1 MSRSHP
7 GFRAASLPP
16 TLAASLL
23 WLAAACSASPSPVPP
38 TTDGLEQQVRAL
50 IEQNRAIDAHL
61 QKLSQDLQA
70 LQTTVASLDDQIW
83 ARQSVMAKNLAEV
96 RNDLLPTLTGQVESL
111 SHTLQVVIDRDQKEK
126 AGNETFATFVRQGM
140 AVQLER
146 THAQLTQLQATVAAL
161 AAKLDQTQIDQQQA
175 FAAET
180 AWIGAL
186 AGQLERYRRS
196 PGVKRSAPRPPAP
209 SAP

>member
-1 MSRSHP
+1 
-7 GFRAASLPP
+7 
-16 TLAASLL
+16 
-23 WLAAACSASPSPVPP
+23 
-38 TTDGLEQQVRAL
+38 L

-70 LQTTVASLDDQIW
+70 LQATVASLDDQIW

-96 RNDLLPTLTGQVESL
+96 RNDLLPALTGQVESL

-126 AGNETFATFVRQGM
+126 AGNETFATFARQGM

-146 THAQLTQLQATVAAL
+146 THAQLTQLQATVGAL

-175 FAAET
+175 FAAEA

-186 AGQLERYRRS
+186 AVQLERYRRS
-196 PGVKRSAPRPPAP
+196 SGVKRSAPRPPAP
-209 SAP
+209 PAP